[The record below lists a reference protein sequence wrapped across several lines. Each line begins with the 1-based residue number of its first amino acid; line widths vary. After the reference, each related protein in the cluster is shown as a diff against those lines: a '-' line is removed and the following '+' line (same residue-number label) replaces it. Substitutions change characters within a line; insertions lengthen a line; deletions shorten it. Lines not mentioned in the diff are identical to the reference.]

1 MVYCV
6 VYFDK
11 LQKYARWKT
20 TAAKVMETQLQID
33 LLTGKYTPLSTELV
47 VSINIGAA
55 FIQAYGW
62 NSMENTFSREGKLE
76 TRVHSEK
83 NIPSIA
89 SCPSKFNATLLKS
102 EVLHL
107 KRDR

>member
-1 MVYCV
+1 M
-6 VYFDK
+6 
-11 LQKYARWKT
+11 
-20 TAAKVMETQLQID
+20 LQID

-55 FIQAYGW
+55 FIQGYGW

-76 TRVHSEK
+76 TRVHSEY

-102 EVLHL
+102 EILLYSSKGIGEPPFLNRVSNSLQRRQL
-107 KRDR
+107 